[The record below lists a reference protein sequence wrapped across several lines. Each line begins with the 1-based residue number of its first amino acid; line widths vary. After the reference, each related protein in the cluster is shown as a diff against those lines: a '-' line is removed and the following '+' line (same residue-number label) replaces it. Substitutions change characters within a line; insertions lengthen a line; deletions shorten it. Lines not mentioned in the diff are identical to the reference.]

1 MRLVNLFNKNYFEQ
15 LKFRLDL
22 CSSYFERIELNEG
35 IKLQRKQEDP
45 PMTLR
50 VFDLN
55 NHENPEYYKVL
66 NLSLHARYWNKVTTF
81 KNFGNDSL
89 LQANSKALLV

>member
-15 LKFRLDL
+15 IKFRMDL
-22 CSSYFERIELNEG
+22 YSSYFERIELNEG

-55 NHENPEYYKVL
+55 NRENPEFYKVL

-81 KNFGNDSL
+81 KNFGYDSL
-89 LQANSKALLV
+89 LQANSKAQLV